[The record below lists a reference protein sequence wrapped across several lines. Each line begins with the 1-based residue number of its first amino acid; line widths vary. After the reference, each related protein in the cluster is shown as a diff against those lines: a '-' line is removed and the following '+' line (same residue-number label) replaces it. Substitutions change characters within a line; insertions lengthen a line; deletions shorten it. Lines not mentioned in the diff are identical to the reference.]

1 MPPAW
6 RFIRSLPFGWLPTLA
21 VMQGLATKVVGFYS
35 RSASGS
41 LPTECSL
48 RAGQLPHKALRG
60 SEKGR
65 KWTPMPWMMSVVP

>member
-35 RSASGS
+35 RSPRWWASILGWP
-41 LPTECSL
+41 L
-48 RAGQLPHKALRG
+48 ALC
-60 SEKGR
+60 
-65 KWTPMPWMMSVVP
+65 PLSVP

>member
-1 MPPAW
+1 MSPAW
-6 RFIRSLPFGWLPTLA
+6 GFIRSLPFRWLPTLA
-21 VMQGLATKVVGFYS
+21 VRQGLATKVVGFYS

-41 LPTECSL
+41 LPPEYSP

-65 KWTPMPWMMSVVP
+65 KWTPMPWMMSAVP